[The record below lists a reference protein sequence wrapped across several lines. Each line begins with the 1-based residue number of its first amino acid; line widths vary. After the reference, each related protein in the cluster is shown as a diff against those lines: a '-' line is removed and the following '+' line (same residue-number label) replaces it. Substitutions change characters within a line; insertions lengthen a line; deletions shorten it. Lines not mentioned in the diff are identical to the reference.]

1 VHGRRRPLAARGTI
15 GPGAHIAPNF
25 PLGYRF
31 IEPRRLEYDTATLR
45 LQGPTKLTFL
55 DLPSRRSIVIAMD
68 VGVVAPAPAPFS
80 AELTPSP
87 ARHAGGP
94 ADFGER
100 AQLQCAHPRLRFLCR
115 MAGEPTPHDA
125 AVRGQV

>member
-1 VHGRRRPLAARGTI
+1 LSTTPTQLLSVAE
-15 GPGAHIAPNF
+15 AH
-25 PLGYRF
+25 
-31 IEPRRLEYDTATLR
+31 E
-45 LQGPTKLTFL
+45 FL
-55 DLPSRRSIVIAMD
+55 DYVHNIVLAMD
-68 VGVVAPAPAPFS
+68 GGVVAPVPAPFS

-125 AVRGQV
+125 AVRAQV